1 MKAKVK
7 KHEEKRIENVPEYK
21 KKTVEML
28 AKKIKNSKTVLIVST
43 KGLPSSEFHKIKKSL
58 RGRADIVVAK
68 KSLVLRAISSVEK
81 GSLQNLK
88 EKVGADIA
96 LIFSEVD
103 SFELAGILVD
113 NQTPTKAKVGDIAPE
128 DIEIEPGPTD
138 MVPGPAIS
146 ELGAVGLKVVV
157 EGGKLAIKNSLTIV
171 KKGEEI
177 SEKVANVLGKLK
189 IAPMKVGFVPV
200 AAYDSKDDK
209 IYIEIKIDKKGTLE
223 ELRAS
228 ISKALGFAVGIGY
241 TTKETI
247 SFLIGKAAMQEK
259 AIEKIYMEYSGNQ
272 STFSPES
279 PMDISDKTSDKI
291 NRNIHNEKSKTEGGN

>member
-1 MKAKVK
+1 MKAKAK
-7 KHEEKRIENVPEYK
+7 KHYEERIENVPEYK
-21 KKTVEML
+21 KKTVEVL

-43 KGLPSSEFHKIKKSL
+43 RGLPSSEFHKIKKNL
-58 RGRADIVVAK
+58 RGKAEIAVAK
-68 KSLVLRAISSVEK
+68 KSLFLRAISSVEK

-96 LIFSEVD
+96 LIFSDVD

-146 ELGAVGLKVVV
+146 ELGAVGLKVAV
-157 EGGKLAIKNSLTIV
+157 EGGKLAIKNSIVIV
-171 KKGEEI
+171 KKGEKI

-189 IAPMKVGFVPV
+189 ITPMKAGFVPV

-209 IYIEIKIDKKGTLE
+209 IYLEINIDKKGTLE
-223 ELRAS
+223 ELRTS
-228 ISKALGFAVGIGY
+228 ISKALGFAVGIEY

-247 SFLIGKAAMQEK
+247 SFLIGKAVMQEK
-259 AIEKIYMEYSGNQ
+259 AIEKIY
-272 STFSPES
+272 
-279 PMDISDKTSDKI
+279 
-291 NRNIHNEKSKTEGGN
+291 NEKSKTEGGN

>member
-7 KHEEKRIENVPEYK
+7 KHDEKRIENVPEYK
-21 KKTVEML
+21 KKTVEAL
-28 AKKIKNSKTVLIVST
+28 AKKIKSSKTILIVST
-43 KGLPSSEFHKIKKSL
+43 KGLPSSEFHKIKKNL
-58 RGRADIVVAK
+58 RGKADIAVAK

-81 GSLQNLK
+81 GALQNLK

-128 DIEIEPGPTD
+128 DIEVEPGPTN

-146 ELGAVGLKVVV
+146 ELGAVGLKVAV
-157 EGGKLAIKNSLTIV
+157 EGGKLAIKNSMIIV
-171 KKGEEI
+171 RKGEKI

-189 IAPMKVGFVPV
+189 IAPMKVGFVPI

-209 IYIEIKIDKKGTLE
+209 IYLEIKVDKKGTLE

-228 ISKALGFAVGIGY
+228 ISKALGFAVGISY
-241 TTKETI
+241 TTRETI

-259 AIEKIYMEYSGNQ
+259 AIEKIY
-272 STFSPES
+272 
-279 PMDISDKTSDKI
+279 
-291 NRNIHNEKSKTEGGN
+291 NEKSSSPASEGEI